1 MPDGA
6 VSLEIVKYRGA
17 FVGYLGA
24 TMGSLGTALVGGLR
38 GPGCGASWGL
48 VGPRSPAAGG
58 LAPQREG
65 ALPLVLLCTCLPSG
79 RPASRLCA
87 INLHSV
93 ELKGLPWAERTH

>member
-38 GPGCGASWGL
+38 GPGCGASSVLGHPPQEAWL
-48 VGPRSPAAGG
+48 RREKGPCLWRFCAPAF
-58 LAPQREG
+58 PQEG
-65 ALPLVLLCTCLPSG
+65 QHLGCVLLIYTAWS
-79 RPASRLCA
+79 
-87 INLHSV
+87 
-93 ELKGLPWAERTH
+93 